1 MGFKAKDADGA
12 IAALE
17 DKKSVN
23 TRQDARI
30 TSTLQYMKKLNLVI
44 SNKFQGDN
52 TPLKV
57 VEEIRQTLESQSMG
71 HYGSTDPKSS
81 PANSGSSILLT
92 DDQHRHV
99 WKGGMPVRSDG
110 NNFIPELAAASC
122 VVKAVPIDATVTLRI
137 DSMAAIG
144 AISRGALSERKRV
157 ERTSV
162 AEICWRKKEIS
173 RLSTS
178 RLTKEQPRMH
188 KEATMRLIRL
198 PIPIER
204 SVR

>member
-1 MGFKAKDADGA
+1 MPMA
-12 IAALE
+12 IAPLE

-23 TRQDARI
+23 TRQGARI
-30 TSTLQYMKKLNLVI
+30 TSTLQYMKKLNLII
-44 SNKFQGDN
+44 SNKFQEDN

-57 VEEIRQTLESQSMG
+57 VEEIRQTLGSQSRG
-71 HYGSTDPKSS
+71 HFFADTDGSTDPKSS

-99 WKGGMPVRSDG
+99 WKVVTVRSDG

-144 AISRGALSERKRV
+144 ELFLEEPSPNANEFELPV
-157 ERTSV
+157 ERG
-162 AEICWRKKEIS
+162 
-173 RLSTS
+173 
-178 RLTKEQPRMH
+178 
-188 KEATMRLIRL
+188 
-198 PIPIER
+198 
-204 SVR
+204 